1 MRKASQNKLPSLDH
15 AAAARHVKHMN
26 RRRFLAALALPALAG
41 SGYATWR
48 GRTNPYYEGPTS
60 DHFDGVK
67 FFIDG
72 HSSDAGRM
80 DLIKWRLN
88 GEKAQWPQAFPSPHG
103 NDRPPTHVANATRIS
118 YIGHASILIQTH
130 GVNILID
137 PVWSKRA
144 SPFQFAGPARVNDP
158 GIDLAD
164 LPPIDAVLVS
174 HNHYDHLDLAT
185 LTKLATNPK
194 TRFLAPLANDAI
206 MQGHD
211 PWIKTQTFDWG
222 DTTELGRGVKV
233 HFEPAYHWS
242 ARGLFDRR
250 MALWCAFVIETPSGK
265 IYHIADTAWG
275 DSGALFGDMK
285 KKHGEIKLAILPIG
299 AYAPRWFMK
308 RNHIDPNEAVAI
320 MQACGAQQA
329 MAHHWGTFQLTD
341 EPIDEPPQL
350 LEKALLR
357 ENIASDRFRIVRPG
371 AALDLA

>member
-1 MRKASQNKLPSLDH
+1 
-15 AAAARHVKHMN
+15 MN

-88 GEKAQWPQAFPSPHG
+88 GEKAQWPQTFPSPHG

-130 GVNILID
+130 GVNILVD

-158 GIDLAD
+158 GIDIAD

-211 PWIKTQTFDWG
+211 PRIKTQTFDWG

-275 DSGALFGDMK
+275 DNGALFGDMK
-285 KKHGEIKLAILPIG
+285 KKHGEITLAILPIG

-357 ENIASDRFRIVRPG
+357 ENIARDRFRIVRPG

>member
-1 MRKASQNKLPSLDH
+1 
-15 AAAARHVKHMN
+15 MN

-48 GRTNPYYEGPTS
+48 GRANPYYQGPVS
-60 DHFDGVK
+60 DNFDGLRFFVK
-67 FFIDG
+67 GADPDP
-72 HSSDAGRM
+72 SRL
-80 DLIKWRLN
+80 DLLKWRFG
-88 GEKAQWPQAFPSPHG
+88 GERAAWPDTFPSPHR
-103 NDRPPTHVANATRIS
+103 DRPPPRVDNGARIS
-118 YIGHASILIQTH
+118 YVGHASLLIQTH

-137 PVWSKRA
+137 PVWSQRA
-144 SPFQFAGPARVNDP
+144 SPFQFAGPARVNPP
-158 GIDLAD
+158 GVDFAD

-194 TRFLAPLANDAI
+194 TRFLAPLANDAV

-211 PWIKTQTFDWG
+211 PRIRTQTFDWG
-222 DTTELGRGVKV
+222 GRTEIGRGVSV

-275 DSGALFGDMK
+275 EGRLFADVK
-285 KKHGEIKLAILPIG
+285 RKHGDIRLAILPIG

-308 RNHIDPNEAVAI
+308 RNHINPDEAVAI
-320 MQACGAQQA
+320 LQACGAQEA
-329 MAHHWGTFQLTD
+329 LAHHWGTFQLTD

-350 LEKALLR
+350 LAKALAR
-357 ENIASDRFRIVRPG
+357 ENIAAERFKVARPG
-371 AALDLA
+371 AVVEVGKLA